1 MKNINKYLFTAFL
14 MSLSMMFSLHSYA
27 HIMVAQHG
35 TLNVLD
41 DGVFM
46 VLSLPVSAFKDIDD
60 DKDGML
66 SKAEFTLYRPA
77 IASIILEKVVL
88 KDKNGKL
95 PLQGLMLSPV
105 TPHSSP
111 NEPAS
116 QIIVMGRFALV
127 NSSSALQYQ
136 IELFGKAPSEQFL
149 EITAT
154 HKMDG
159 KEKVAVLSPKKS
171 NVSFFEEKLLH
182 LADK

>member
-1 MKNINKYLFTAFL
+1 MNNIDKYVFKAFL

-35 TLNVLD
+35 TLNVMD
-41 DGVFM
+41 EGVFM
-46 VLSLPVSAFKDIDD
+46 VLSLPVSAFKGIDD

-66 SKAEFTLYRPA
+66 SKAEFTLYRPV
-77 IASIILEKVVL
+77 IASMVLEKVVL

-95 PLQGLMLSPV
+95 PLQGMMLSPV

-127 NSSSALQYQ
+127 NSNSALQYQ
-136 IELFGKAPSEQFL
+136 VDLFGKAFSEQSL

-154 HKMDG
+154 RKMDG
-159 KEKVAVLSPKKS
+159 KKKVAVLSPKKS
-171 NVSFFEEKLLH
+171 NASFFEGKSLY